1 MQLICERTGTV
12 FEYRGVG
19 RRPKYAPGA
28 RRDVQRERNARYY
41 AKRKAEKNKPRA
53 DEGHGADTRQTT

>member
-41 AKRKAEKNKPRA
+41 AKRKAEKNKPGAVDSSRA
-53 DEGHGADTRQTT
+53 NTRETT